1 MKFKVG
7 DKVKFLNESGG
18 GVVSKII
25 SPGMVK
31 IAIEDGFEIPVM
43 ISEILRIE
51 EEAPA
56 DSPKHMFREDY
67 NIEVDRSPDTNT
79 DNNREYN
86 IPLVSHPAK
95 GVIQEGVYFAFIP
108 HDQKWLITGLIDIY
122 LVNHSSY
129 DLLYSLC
136 LEREDGGYAG
146 FDYGSVGPSS
156 MHLLE
161 TAEREKIGAWE
172 KGVIQVLF
180 HKDRDNKILNPG
192 NSSFRIRPSRFYQEG
207 SYKDSAIIEGKSIL
221 ISLLPL
227 SAQTSL
233 VQSEFQPK
241 DIIPEVVVS
250 ESKEVEPEHVIDKH
264 KTSPHEAVVD
274 LHIGE
279 LVQDYRT
286 LENVEILK
294 IQVNYFTRCLESAIA
309 NHLSKVTIIHGV
321 GTGVLKTA
329 IKQILKDYPN
339 TEYRDASMQQFGY
352 GAMDVIIHR
361 K

>member
-25 SPGMVK
+25 SPGMVSV
-31 IAIEDGFEIPVM
+31 AIEEGFDIPVM
-43 ISEILRIE
+43 ISEIIRIE
-51 EEAPA
+51 TEAPM

-67 NIEVDRSPDTNT
+67 DIAVDRTQENKT
-79 DNNREYN
+79 DNNSDFN
-86 IPLVSHPAK
+86 IPLVNHPAK
-95 GVIQEGVYFAFIP
+95 GVIQEGIYFAFVP
-108 HDQKWLITGLIDIY
+108 QDQKWLITGLMDIY
-122 LVNHSSY
+122 LLNHTPF
-129 DLLYSLC
+129 DLLYSLFI
-136 LEREDGGYAG
+136 ERENGGYAG
-146 FDYGSVGPSS
+146 FDYGSVTPSS

-161 TAEREKIGAWE
+161 TTDREKIGLWE

-192 NSSFRIRPSRFYQEG
+192 NSTFRIRPSRFYQEG
-207 SYKDSAIIEGKSIL
+207 SYKDSAILEGKSML

-227 SAQTSL
+227 NAQSTL
-233 VQSEFQPK
+233 VQSDFQDK
-241 DIIPEVVVS
+241 DTNVAPVMN
-250 ESKEVEPEHVIDKH
+250 ESKEVEPEHIIDKH

-279 LVQDYRT
+279 LVTDYRN
-286 LENVEILK
+286 LENAEILK
-294 IQVNYFTRCLESAIA
+294 IQVNYFIRCLENAIA
-309 NHLSKVTIIHGV
+309 NELTKVTFIHGV
-321 GTGVLKTA
+321 GTGVLKTS

-352 GAMDVIIHR
+352 GAMDVIIR
-361 K
+361 